1 MKLVF
6 IIVFLCFFYP
16 LFCVTF
22 KSSQYGLKQGIHST
36 FHLSE
41 RRCYG
46 TIHRTGHMSRRG
58 SQRMPMRWFQSER
71 HYLKAFPLA
80 SISTGDHR
88 WGDYLGDGAKQQ
100 QSSKIRVFVCL
111 CVLFSLCL
119 LFCPLCGSCVFL
131 SLGVFFGFG
140 FVVFSCAVSCVLMDF
155 RLPS

>member
-80 SISTGDHR
+80 SISTGDHQ

-100 QSSKIRVFVCL
+100 QSSKIQRSDLKSPSTRSRCFIRSEIAR
-111 CVLFSLCL
+111 SLYFGYRYRRNLRRQL
-119 LFCPLCGSCVFL
+119 LFTFHSSHCD
-131 SLGVFFGFG
+131 FG
-140 FVVFSCAVSCVLMDF
+140 
-155 RLPS
+155 